1 MKLCYIWIEEYK
13 GFSNQGFNFATE
25 YNFNY
30 SDKNS
35 LLTRTE
41 NKKHIK
47 NFFGDGITD
56 IIGIIGK
63 NASGKTNILE
73 LIQYVSDGAN
83 TIINKPFFAI
93 LNDGKNYI
101 IYNYKMAQIKNDFGA
116 ELKNYDGKIPSINSI
131 FFSNVFD
138 GRRHNF
144 SKKNINIST
153 NDILNSSFGENINK
167 NYQRTIQ
174 QQIKFI
180 KSPQFKLLEDLEN
193 SVDSNQNHKLKPS
206 KVILT
211 SPIWSN
217 IINRIK
223 TFDERYKRETD
234 TEIRLKE
241 FVLSF
246 RKKITDNKSSNSIKY
261 FSAFL
266 VFIDFTLNRDIL
278 NHVDGKVIKDK
289 KELHRILNSLFE
301 TTQSDFRIDDIFK
314 YFTGDFATTIDKY
327 WGFSETYKFLADLVD
342 RELGNQSN
350 SEIKEDIG
358 TYANRR
364 VQFTLDYNDRVG
376 SFLTGYL
383 EATTNQS
390 LSYSVEW
397 AGISSGHKAYI
408 NLFSNFYS
416 IAGKIKED
424 NVLICID
431 EGDLYFHPKW
441 QTEFLFKLINILPK
455 LLDKK
460 CQIFLT
466 THSPFLVSDLPK
478 SNLLFVQKNQDGNLS
493 VIPKEQIEGET
504 FGGNIG
510 ELYLDAFFMQ
520 GSLISHFAASKIQAI
535 VDKVKDNKTQLT
547 NEDRILIDEIGE
559 QLIKLQIKK
568 ILNDTNRG

>member
-1 MKLCYIWIEEYK
+1 MRLCYIWIEEFK
-13 GFSNQGFNFATE
+13 GFRNQGFNFTSE
-25 YNFNY
+25 YTFEY
-30 SDKNS
+30 SNS
-35 LLTRTE
+35 NLKRIK
-41 NKKHIK
+41 NKKFIK
-47 NFFGDGITD
+47 NFFGDRITD
-56 IIGIIGK
+56 VIGIIGR
-63 NASGKTNILE
+63 NSSGKTNILE

-83 TIINKPFFAI
+83 TIINKPFFAVF
-93 LNDGKNYI
+93 NDGKYYT
-101 IYNYKMAQIKNDFGA
+101 IYSYKMSFIKNDFGA
-116 ELKNYDGKIPSINSI
+116 EKKSYDGKIPSVDSI

-138 GRRHNF
+138 GRRHDF
-144 SKKNINIST
+144 SKRNINIST
-153 NDILNSSFGENINK
+153 NDLLNNSFGENINK
-167 NYQRTIQ
+167 NYQKTIQ

-180 KSPQFKLLEDLEN
+180 KSPKFKLLEDLEDSVN
-193 SVDSNQNHKLKPS
+193 SNKNHKLNPT

-217 IINRIK
+217 IVNRIK
-223 TFDERYKRETD
+223 IFEEKYKKET
-234 TEIRLKE
+234 ENQIRLKE

-278 NHVDGKVIKDK
+278 NHVDGKIIKNK
-289 KELHRILNSLFE
+289 KQLHRILNSVFE
-301 TTQSDFRIDDIFK
+301 VTKLDFRIDDIFK
-314 YFTGDFATTIDKY
+314 YFTGDFANIIDEY
-327 WGFSETYKFLADLVD
+327 WGFFETYKFLTDLVNSD
-342 RELGNQSN
+342 LDNQSN
-350 SEIKEDIG
+350 SDFRGDIG

-364 VQFTLDYNDRVG
+364 VQFTLDYNDSVG
-376 SFLTGYL
+376 SFLAGYL
-383 EATTNQS
+383 DAITNQS
-390 LSYSVEW
+390 LSFGIEW

-466 THSPFLVSDLPK
+466 THSPFLVSDLTK
-478 SNLLFVQKNQDGNLS
+478 SNLLFVNKDDDGRLS

-520 GSLISHFAASKIQAI
+520 GSLISYFATSKIQAI
-535 VDKVKDNKTQLT
+535 VYKIRKRNGEVNSEDKILISEIGDELIKTQLS
-547 NEDRILIDEIGE
+547 NLV
-559 QLIKLQIKK
+559 
-568 ILNDTNRG
+568 NDIN

>member
-1 MKLCYIWIEEYK
+1 MKLCYIWIDDYK
-13 GFSNQGFNFATE
+13 GFKNQGFNLATE
-25 YNFNY
+25 HTFEY
-30 SDKNS
+30 SNS
-35 LLTRTE
+35 ILKRTE

-47 NFFGDGITD
+47 NFFGNGITD
-56 IIGIIGK
+56 VIGIIGK
-63 NASGKTNILE
+63 NASGKTNLLE
-73 LIQYVSDGAN
+73 LIQYISDGAN
-83 TIINKPFFAI
+83 TIINKPFFAVF
-93 LNDGKNYI
+93 NDGNYYT
-101 IYNYKMAQIKNDFGA
+101 IYNYKMPYIKNEFGA
-116 ELKNYDGKIPSINSI
+116 EIKSYDGKIPSINSI

-144 SKKNINIST
+144 SKKIINIST
-153 NDILNSSFGENINK
+153 NDLLNSSFGENINK
-167 NYQRTIQ
+167 NYQKTIQ

-180 KSPQFKLLEDLEN
+180 KSPQFKLLEDIETSVN
-193 SVDSNQNHKLKPS
+193 SSPKQKLKPS

-223 TFDERYKRETD
+223 TFDERYKRETEN
-234 TEIRLKE
+234 EIRLKE

-246 RKKITDNKSSNSIKY
+246 RKKITDNKSTNSIKY

-266 VFIDFTLNRDIL
+266 VFIDFILNRDIL

-301 TTQSDFRIDDIFK
+301 VTQSDYRIDEVFK
-314 YFTGDFATTIDKY
+314 YFIGDFATTIDKY
-327 WGFSETYKFLADLVD
+327 WGIFETYKFLSELADRD
-342 RELGNQSN
+342 LGNQSN
-350 SEIKEDIG
+350 SEFKEDIG

-364 VQFTLDYNDRVG
+364 VQFTLEYNDRVG

-383 EATTNQS
+383 DATTNQS

-408 NLFSNFYS
+408 NLFANFYS

-478 SNLLFVQKNQDGNLS
+478 SNLLFVRKNENENLEAIANTS
-493 VIPKEQIEGET
+493 IEGET

-520 GSLISHFAASKIQAI
+520 GSLISHFAASKIQ
-535 VDKVKDNKTQLT
+535 VLVNKIRNQESQIS
-547 NEDRILIDEIGE
+547 NEDRILIAQIGDELIRG
-559 QLIKLQIKK
+559 QLNKL
-568 ILNDTNRG
+568 LNDKN

>member
-13 GFSNQGFNFATE
+13 GFRNQGFNFATD
-25 YNFNY
+25 YIFNY
-30 SDKNS
+30 SNMDLILRRS
-35 LLTRTE
+35 E
-41 NKKHIK
+41 NKKYIK

-83 TIINKPFFAI
+83 TIINKPFFAV

-116 ELKNYDGKIPSINSI
+116 ELKNYDGKIPFINSI

-261 FSAFL
+261 FTAFL

-327 WGFSETYKFLADLVD
+327 WGFFESYKFLADLVD

-350 SEIKEDIG
+350 SEFKEDIG

-478 SNLLFVQKNQDGNLS
+478 SNLLFVQKDQDGNLS